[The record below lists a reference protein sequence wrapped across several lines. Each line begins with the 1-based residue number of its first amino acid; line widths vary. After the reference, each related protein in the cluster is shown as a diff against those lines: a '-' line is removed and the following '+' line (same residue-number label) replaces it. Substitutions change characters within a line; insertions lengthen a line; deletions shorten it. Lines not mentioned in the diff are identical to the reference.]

1 MHSYDLSQW
10 VLFFFIYSFAGW
22 IWESCYVSA
31 RKRRWVNRG
40 FMHGPMLPIYG
51 SGALVILVSTIG
63 VRDNSALIFLMGM
76 CGATVLEYV
85 TGAVME
91 RLFHVRYWDYSR
103 QKLNLNGYIC
113 LSSSLCWGAFS
124 VLLVRVVHVPIET
137 AVLRI
142 PLIAADIIAF
152 CLTVAAT
159 VDFTQS
165 FNEAMDM
172 KRILM
177 QLEESREQ
185 IAKMQEN
192 LKAAAQE
199 RIDEYRKRSE
209 EVLDDYRKRSEEA
222 LDDYRKRSEAMM
234 GNYRERADELLAEY
248 RSFSAELRQ
257 DYRKQKDA
265 LVRKASAEKER
276 YLAHIQDNREERR
289 RQLAEISAK
298 AEALFREE
306 IPSRVDGIIRK
317 ERSEELGEIRDKIA
331 RELQKMS
338 SRTDRRY
345 LKIAGMLRRNPTA
358 VSEKFREA
366 LEEIRKSMDEK

>member
-1 MHSYDLSQW
+1 
-10 VLFFFIYSFAGW
+10 
-22 IWESCYVSA
+22 
-31 RKRRWVNRG
+31 
-40 FMHGPMLPIYG
+40 
-51 SGALVILVSTIG
+51 
-63 VRDNSALIFLMGM
+63 
-76 CGATVLEYV
+76 
-85 TGAVME
+85 
-91 RLFHVRYWDYSR
+91 
-103 QKLNLNGYIC
+103 
-113 LSSSLCWGAFS
+113 
-124 VLLVRVVHVPIET
+124 
-137 AVLRI
+137 LRI

-185 IAKMQEN
+185 IAKMQKN

-257 DYRKQKDA
+257 DYRK
-265 LVRKASAEKER
+265 
-276 YLAHIQDNREERR
+276 
-289 RQLAEISAK
+289 
-298 AEALFREE
+298 
-306 IPSRVDGIIRK
+306 
-317 ERSEELGEIRDKIA
+317 
-331 RELQKMS
+331 
-338 SRTDRRY
+338 
-345 LKIAGMLRRNPTA
+345 
-358 VSEKFREA
+358 
-366 LEEIRKSMDEK
+366 

>member
-1 MHSYDLSQW
+1 MRRHCSGICYRSCYGADLSCALLGLQQAETESERIY
-10 VLFFFIYSFAGW
+10 LSEFI
-22 IWESCYVSA
+22 
-31 RKRRWVNRG
+31 
-40 FMHGPMLPIYG
+40 
-51 SGALVILVSTIG
+51 ALLG
-63 VRDNSALIFLMGM
+63 VYFP
-76 CGATVLEYV
+76 C
-85 TGAVME
+85 
-91 RLFHVRYWDYSR
+91 
-103 QKLNLNGYIC
+103 
-113 LSSSLCWGAFS
+113 
-124 VLLVRVVHVPIET
+124 LLVRVVHVPIET

-192 LKAAAQE
+192 LKVAAQE

-306 IPSRVDGIIRK
+306 IPSRVDGIIGK

-338 SRTDRRY
+338 SPDRPQS
-345 LKIAGMLRRNPTA
+345 I
-358 VSEKFREA
+358 
-366 LEEIRKSMDEK
+366 